1 MFVSFMVGT
10 SQDQKEQLNR
20 LCEIT
25 NDLLNRHVNI
35 DPKYNHNEFMKKP
48 DNLNAWFVYFMKY
61 YPSIADKTGLASDV
75 LKDGPKSND
84 DLNDALEALAKQ
96 SSWIGMLFSMIFQ
109 FNRKVEC
116 GDTDKV
122 LFILDAEDGPELV
135 GNTTEGKLI
144 AGFVNWIDTLCKESK
159 EYKHSS
165 IGENSDIRDLVMALL
180 ARCGFGE
187 SDQDGMVKTIQEFAI
202 DVYNTMTPDQKT
214 IDENTIQ
221 IGICN
226 YIMTFLNAIQKR
238 AEGMPFMEAA
248 LQTEEVFV
256 NRCQIVGYGMI
267 SILKKSATFIGKAD
281 VVSPVFIL
289 IHSVDVDE
297 WAEFTYQ
304 CLFRAR
310 TVYLGY
316 YIDLEKMDE
325 DLENEWRRLRD
336 NGITISRRQH

>member
-1 MFVSFMVGT
+1 
-10 SQDQKEQLNR
+10 
-20 LCEIT
+20 
-25 NDLLNRHVNI
+25 
-35 DPKYNHNEFMKKP
+35 
-48 DNLNAWFVYFMKY
+48 
-61 YPSIADKTGLASDV
+61 
-75 LKDGPKSND
+75 
-84 DLNDALEALAKQ
+84 
-96 SSWIGMLFSMIFQ
+96 
-109 FNRKVEC
+109 
-116 GDTDKV
+116 
-122 LFILDAEDGPELV
+122 
-135 GNTTEGKLI
+135 
-144 AGFVNWIDTLCKESK
+144 
-159 EYKHSS
+159 
-165 IGENSDIRDLVMALL
+165 MALL

-281 VVSPVFIL
+281 VVSPIFIL